1 MSEMTVTKEE
11 AFSLIPVQENA
22 PLFKV
27 CAGIDTAHS
36 ELKASIY
43 FDYVQRQLSNL
54 DSDRVTDDD
63 MFVLADLLEMCKA
76 LRHAGGAR

>member
-1 MSEMTVTKEE
+1 MTVTKEE

-36 ELKASIY
+36 DPKASIY
-43 FDYVQRQLSNL
+43 FDYVRRQLSNL
-54 DSDRVTDDD
+54 GSDMVTDDD

-76 LRHAGGAR
+76 LRCAGGAR